1 MNVETNPLK
10 QYFRRPAI
18 YLKLPSN
25 GDGYPKGAINFPE
38 NNELPIYPMT
48 TIDEIT
54 SKTPD
59 AVYNGNAIVD
69 IIKSCVPNIKE
80 PWLINSCDLD
90 AILIAIK
97 TATNGSKLEIS
108 TTCPSCQTEA
118 KYDVNL
124 TYMLKDIKYPKYNTE
139 YKIDGLIFKFRPLPF
154 VNMNQINNG
163 QFELQRSLL
172 NLENIKDEK
181 ERLTEGNK
189 LMLSMT
195 VLTIMAITN
204 AIDYIKTQN
213 TIVHDKSHIQDYLK
227 NVDKNVFNE
236 IKNIVTE
243 LKNESQQKPLNI
255 KCGNCEHKY
264 EQTFTLNF
272 TDFFD
277 QSS

>member
-10 QYFRRPAI
+10 QYFRRPQI

-69 IIKSCVPNIKE
+69 IIKSCVPNIKD

-90 AILIAIK
+90 ALLIAIK
-97 TATNGSKLEIS
+97 TASNGSKLEIN
-108 TTCPSCQTEA
+108 TICPSCQNEA

-124 TYMLKDIKYPKYNTE
+124 TYMLKDIKYPKYNLE
-139 YKIDGLIFKFRPLPF
+139 YKIDGLIFKFKPLPF
-154 VNMNQINNG
+154 IVMNKINNG
-163 QFELQRSLL
+163 QFEIQRSLI
-172 NLENIKDEK
+172 NLDNIQDDKEK
-181 ERLTEGNK
+181 LAEGNK

-195 VLTIMAITN
+195 TLTIQAISHG
-204 AIDYIKTQN
+204 IEYIKTNN
-213 TIVHDKSHIQDYLK
+213 TIVHQKEHIYEYLV
-227 NVDKNVFNE
+227 NIEKNVFND
-236 IKNIVTE
+236 IKTIFSN
-243 LKNESQQKPLNI
+243 LKNESQNKPLNI
-255 KCGNCEHKY
+255 TCNNCGHKY
-264 EQTFTLNF
+264 EQEFTLNF

-277 QSS
+277 QGS